1 MHCGGANDPEAGATR
16 ALFYVSFRN
25 SAATTAVGNVGSMR
39 ADVKPISLGELRSKL
54 DELRADDPSFD
65 PFEQEEER
73 LFRENR
79 AAADGEGH
87 AGAMFNTGLCYMKGE
102 GVAQVCWT

>member
-1 MHCGGANDPEAGATR
+1 
-16 ALFYVSFRN
+16 
-25 SAATTAVGNVGSMR
+25 MR
-39 ADVKPISLGELRSKL
+39 ADIRPISLGELRRKL
-54 DELRADDPSFD
+54 GELRRDEPSFD

-79 AAADGEGH
+79 AAADEEGH

-102 GVAQVCWT
+102 GVEQDVGSAVEYFQRAAAV